1 MVDYVGP
8 AQFTGVAMRSHSTL
22 DASATL
28 LGVALLVVTAV
39 HITGHAATSI
49 ADEVAFGAALLFI
62 GSSLAAHRAIS
73 KSDERYDGVADKLFF
88 SALVVLLFAVLSFW
102 F

>member
-1 MVDYVGP
+1 
-8 AQFTGVAMRSHSTL
+8 MRSHSTL

-39 HITGHAATSI
+39 HITGEAAKSI
-49 ADEVAFGAALLFI
+49 SDEVAFAAALLFI
-62 GSSLAAHRAIS
+62 GSCLAAHRAIS
-73 KSDERYDGVADKLFF
+73 RADERYDSIADKFFF
-88 SALVVLLFAVLSFW
+88 SALVVLLLAVLSFW